1 MSMTGMSMTGMRSTG
16 VASTGMTGMTGMAGI
31 TGKTSTTSTQQAGRV
46 LVAHERPVIAR
57 AIQEVLTAQGLQ
69 VEVML
74 TGDALARSLQL
85 QTWDALVLDVGLP
98 GPPVH
103 HLVALAKTG
112 GSTAVKAVVLITS
125 VFRRGSY
132 KRPPQQLYGADDYV
146 EVHQLG
152 GRLPSKLWRL
162 LASDKGPIGP
172 AAIDGMIEAE
182 ALLVGLQAPE
192 IGQAVASFATL
203 LVADLV
209 LHSGDRLADADTPE
223 QARSALASELSAA
236 REQYR
241 AIVGPSPADPDP
253 IDAAF
258 DALLRGHGEEVG
270 AWT

>member
-1 MSMTGMSMTGMRSTG
+1 MSMSTTSMTGMRSTG
-16 VASTGMTGMTGMAGI
+16 VASTGMAGVTGT
-31 TGKTSTTSTQQAGRV
+31 TGKASSTQLAQRV
-46 LVAHERPVIAR
+46 LVAHERPIIAF
-57 AIQEVLTAQGLQ
+57 AIQQVLTVQGLQ

-103 HLVALAKTG
+103 HLVGLAKTG

-152 GRLPSKLWRL
+152 GRLASKLWRL
-162 LASDKGPIGP
+162 LASDSSPVGP

-182 ALLVGLQAPE
+182 ALLAGLQAPE
-192 IGQAVASFATL
+192 SGQAIASLATL

-209 LHSGDRLADADTPE
+209 LHNGDRLADADTPE

-241 AIVGPSPADPDP
+241 EIVGPTAADPDP
-253 IDAAF
+253 IAAAF
-258 DALLRGHGEEVG
+258 DALLRGHGEEAG